1 MEKVKKTVFSGIQ
14 PTGTVTL
21 GNYLGAL
28 RNWIPLQDEY
38 DCIYCIVDL
47 HSITVRQEPAQLR
60 HNAMS
65 LLALY
70 LASGISPEKSTVFV
84 QSHVPA
90 HAELAW
96 ALDTICYIG
105 ELNRMTQFKDKS
117 AKHSDNLNMGLMN
130 YPVLMAS
137 DILLYSTDLVPIGK
151 DQTQHLELARNLAE
165 RFNNR
170 YSPTFV
176 VPEGFIPKLGA
187 KIMSLQNPLAK
198 MSKSDENPNGFIS
211 MLDDSDTIRRKMR
224 RAVTDSDT
232 EVRFSEDK
240 PAISNLLTI
249 YSLCSG
255 VSVADAEKQFE
266 GAGYGV
272 FKDAVADA
280 VIATLEPIQKRHKQL
295 MADKDYLNEVLKQG
309 AERANRIASKMV
321 AKVYRKIGF
330 LPKV

>member
-14 PTGTVTL
+14 PTGTITL

-47 HSITVRQEPAQLR
+47 HSITIRQEPAQLR
-60 HNAMS
+60 KNAMS

-96 ALDTICYIG
+96 VLDTMCYIG

-117 AKHSDNLNMGLMN
+117 AKHADNLNMGLMN
-130 YPVLMAS
+130 YPVLMAA
-137 DILLYSTDLVPIGK
+137 DILLYGTDLVPIGK

-198 MSKSDENPNGFIS
+198 MSKSDENVNGFIS
-211 MLDDSDTIRRKMR
+211 MLDDDETIRRKLR
-224 RAVTDSDT
+224 RAVTDSGT
-232 EVRFSEDK
+232 EVRFAEDK

-255 VSVADAEKQFE
+255 VSVADAEKQFD
-266 GAGYGV
+266 GLGYGV

-280 VIATLEPIQKRHKQL
+280 VISALAPIRQRQAELLEDKQ
-295 MADKDYLNEVLKQG
+295 YLTDILRQG
-309 AERANRIASKMV
+309 AERAESIASKTV

-330 LPKV
+330 LPRG